1 MTQPAFT
8 VVELEI
14 AELAG
19 RGFGHARIA
28 MIRRCSPKTIE
39 KAVDR
44 IAGKLENPD
53 ELPPLTLVQLW
64 AAHRIWLRQFQQA
77 A

>member
-1 MTQPAFT
+1 MTQSFT

-19 RGFGHARIA
+19 RGFGYWRIA
-28 MIRRCSPKTIE
+28 TLSRRKPRGVRQIINTI
-39 KAVDR
+39 AL
-44 IAGKLENPD
+44 KLDNPD
-53 ELPPLTLVQLW
+53 DLPPLTLVQLW
-64 AAHRIWLRQFQQA
+64 GAHRIWLRSQQVA

>member
-1 MTQPAFT
+1 MTNPTLT

-19 RGFGHARIA
+19 RGYGHARIA
-28 MIRRCSPKTIE
+28 VLLHREPDGVR
-39 KAVDR
+39 KAVER
-44 IAGKLENPD
+44 IAMKLDNPD
-53 ELPPLTLVQLW
+53 DLPPLTLVQLW
-64 AAHRIWLRQFQQA
+64 AAHRIWLRQHPVA